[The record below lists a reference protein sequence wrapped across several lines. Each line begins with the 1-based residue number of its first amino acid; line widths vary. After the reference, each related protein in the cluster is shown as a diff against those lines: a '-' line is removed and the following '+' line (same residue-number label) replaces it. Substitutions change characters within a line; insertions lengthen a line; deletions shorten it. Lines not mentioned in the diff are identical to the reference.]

1 MVLFPAYRCVSS
13 IFLSKDPIS
22 ELFMIPYHSTGKY
35 WNDNWWKIKI
45 WLDYVFKQQQ
55 FMVKNN
61 TARESFLFLPIGRT
75 ARNRKVFLL
84 QPANFL
90 QTTDNK
96 AADSCLR
103 FISVRQSD
111 RSTGYSEFQK
121 FHKKSSPYFPGLYEK
136 EFMFTLSAFLPP
148 HTIS

>member
-1 MVLFPAYRCVSS
+1 
-13 IFLSKDPIS
+13 
-22 ELFMIPYHSTGKY
+22 
-35 WNDNWWKIKI
+35 
-45 WLDYVFKQQQ
+45 
-55 FMVKNN
+55 MVKNN

-148 HTIS
+148 HTISQGGKQKGEKQQLLLLALLAGSGSHFPTLLNLLSVRTVTGAVACVG